1 MIEYNREE
9 AIALLDSLLT
19 KLASQVETYSGVN
32 INDCDNLEIAIYLQ
46 QYGKEFISLIQGK
59 NIKDELAEYNNETID
74 MVLSKMLP
82 VAIELGLEKNLS
94 RDFCIVDTPY
104 STKIYNQSEKGNPE
118 NPRAEW
124 TMQNADWGDKWR
136 YISEEK
142 IKESNERLSEA
153 LKDLG
158 FSNEK
163 ISEFLDTKDSENSS
177 MELLNISFNRIIKEK
192 EELNRKNEELRLSE
206 NNEIERE
213 IEEIR
218 ANKTLSDQV
227 RKELLRRRNALLL
240 HKTLKLEEYKNQN
253 AKAIEDLKS
262 KMKSLLYDKVYNS
275 GCKIIATAKV
285 FSAMYDDDNITPNT
299 VMQYVDEQGLLDD
312 EGLKSVYPDY
322 KVTTVKGKDIANY
335 VFPKEC
341 YIIGHAQI
349 GGGYGYHFVA
359 IKSITTVV
367 KNGKVIIK
375 YEKSNSSNNDETR
388 EYSSE
393 DPGDSPKKAKVFEL
407 RIFERIKE

>member
-1 MIEYNREE
+1 MKSILNEKEKQK
-9 AIALLDSLLT
+9 LLENFQSSGMT
-19 KLASQVETYSGVN
+19 QTAFAVENGINPKTLARW
-32 INDCDNLEIAIYLQ
+32 I
-46 QYGKEFISLIQGK
+46 
-59 NIKDELAEYNNETID
+59 
-74 MVLSKMLP
+74 
-82 VAIELGLEKNLS
+82 
-94 RDFCIVDTPY
+94 
-104 STKIYNQSEKGNPE
+104 
-118 NPRAEW
+118 
-124 TMQNADWGDKWR
+124 ADWGDKWR
-136 YISEEK
+136 YVSEKK

-158 FSNEK
+158 FSDEK

-177 MELLNISFNRIIKEK
+177 MKSLKKELDNLIEDI
-192 EELNRKNEELRLSE
+192 RKINKQNEETKE
-206 NNEIERE
+206 YEKKEIERE

-227 RKELLRRRNALLL
+227 RKELLRRRNDLLL

-312 EGLKSVYPDY
+312 EGLKSAYPDY
-322 KVTTVKGKDIANY
+322 KVTTVKEKDIANY

-349 GGGYGYHFVA
+349 GGGYGDHFVA

>member
-1 MIEYNREE
+1 M
-9 AIALLDSLLT
+9 L
-19 KLASQVETYSGVN
+19 
-32 INDCDNLEIAIYLQ
+32 
-46 QYGKEFISLIQGK
+46 K
-59 NIKDELAEYNNETID
+59 N
-74 MVLSKMLP
+74 
-82 VAIELGLEKNLS
+82 
-94 RDFCIVDTPY
+94 
-104 STKIYNQSEKGNPE
+104 
-118 NPRAEW
+118 
-124 TMQNADWGDKWR
+124 
-136 YISEEK
+136 
-142 IKESNERLSEA
+142 
-153 LKDLG
+153 
-158 FSNEK
+158 
-163 ISEFLDTKDSENSS
+163 
-177 MELLNISFNRIIKEK
+177 
-192 EELNRKNEELRLSE
+192 
-206 NNEIERE
+206 
-213 IEEIR
+213 
-218 ANKTLSDQV
+218 
-227 RKELLRRRNALLL
+227 RNATCYRKFL
-240 HKTLKLEEYKNQN
+240 LKLEEYKNQN

-312 EGLKSVYPDY
+312 EGLKSAYPDY
-322 KVTTVKGKDIANY
+322 KVTTVKEKDIANY

-349 GGGYGYHFVA
+349 GGGYGNHFVA